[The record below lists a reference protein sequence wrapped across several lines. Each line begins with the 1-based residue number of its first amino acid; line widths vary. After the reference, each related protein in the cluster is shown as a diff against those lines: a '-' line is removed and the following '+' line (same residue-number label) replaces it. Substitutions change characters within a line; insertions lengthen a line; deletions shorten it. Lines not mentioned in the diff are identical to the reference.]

1 MEIFQT
7 SFQAAKTPPKKPA
20 KKAAKKPVKKVV
32 EKVVVSG
39 REIRDNIVHYKV
51 KAKFVPIYEFEDFQ
65 PIFDFELSQ
74 TQKDACKYRGALYGE
89 NCLFSRT
96 STEESN

>member
-1 MEIFQT
+1 M
-7 SFQAAKTPPKKPA
+7 A
-20 KKAAKKPVKKVV
+20 
-32 EKVVVSG
+32 EKIVVSG

-74 TQKDACKYRGALYGE
+74 TQKD
-89 NCLFSRT
+89 T
-96 STEESN
+96 SEF